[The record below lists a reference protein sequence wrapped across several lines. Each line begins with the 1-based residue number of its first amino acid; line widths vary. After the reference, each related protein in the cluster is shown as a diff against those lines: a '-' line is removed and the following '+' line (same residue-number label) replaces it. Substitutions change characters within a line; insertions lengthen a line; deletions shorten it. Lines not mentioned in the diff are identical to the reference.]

1 MLEAIKS
8 EPTIIDERIA
18 NFLSKHGICSLTTL
32 LPDGSPHAAALHFSH
47 SAGSFEFTF
56 LTKKSSRKAAALL
69 DGSSV
74 RGAIVVGFS
83 EEELI
88 TLQLDGEVAV
98 ITGEAEL
105 EDARRIHFSKH
116 PSSKKYEKD
125 PAYIFLKFTPSWWRY
140 TDYNTK
146 PATILAWEEQ
156 Q

>member
-8 EPTIIDERIA
+8 EPIIIDERIA
-18 NFLSKHGICSLTTL
+18 NFLSQHGICSLTTL

-47 SAGSFEFTF
+47 SAGGFEFTF

-69 DGSSV
+69 NGGSV

-88 TLQLDGEVAV
+88 TLQLDGEVV
-98 ITGEAEL
+98 LVSDEAEL
-105 EDARRIHFSKH
+105 HEIRRSYFAKH
-116 PSSKKYEKD
+116 PSSKKYEGD
-125 PAYIFLKFTPSWWRY
+125 PAYAFLKFTPTWWRY

-146 PATILAWEEQ
+146 PATILTAEEK
-156 Q
+156 